1 MINALKKLNNI
12 SASDLKK
19 IIKNSSFISG
29 MPEKGDIF
37 LQRNI
42 FKYILKHNEFAN
54 KIFVNVS
61 VEQNLLDNAVI
72 YKKVLNK
79 NTNIVEKIPYSVGI
93 AKSEDHWKTTFH
105 IIDND
110 TKKEIG
116 FVCICD
122 WQKAKNY
129 KYISFITDSNLQ
141 KNYPEY
147 GINGNRISIDY
158 VKNNFPAEYSGLG
171 KISDQIA
178 IEYCLKN
185 NIKPCIVS
193 MVDGNSHAAHYKR
206 GRRFLPVDKYDKDLD
221 YYDFVKEYGTD
232 DPNKIIEERIAA
244 TPEGQKVD
252 TSDLYGLYMYM
263 PSEIINL
270 YLEMIKKHPV
280 LHKEK

>member
-206 GRRFLPVDKYDKDLD
+206 GRRFFIENNGRSYNK
-221 YYDFVKEYGTD
+221 FVKKFGTC
-232 DPNKIIEERIAA
+232 DPNKIIQKRLSEAA
-244 TPEGQKVD
+244 DNKIDCT
-252 TSDLYGLYMYM
+252 DLGNIYMYM
-263 PSEIINL
+263 PESVINQ
-270 YLEMIKKHPV
+270 YLEKIKKHPI
-280 LHKEK
+280 LH

>member
-29 MPEKGDIF
+29 KPEKGDIF

-206 GRRFLPVDKYDKDLD
+206 GRRFFIENNGRSYNK
-221 YYDFVKEYGTD
+221 FVKKFGTC
-232 DPNKIIEERIAA
+232 DPNKIIQKRLSEAA
-244 TPEGQKVD
+244 DNKIDCT
-252 TSDLYGLYMYM
+252 DLGNIYMYM
-263 PSEIINL
+263 PESVINQ
-270 YLEMIKKHPV
+270 YLEKIKKHPI
-280 LHKEK
+280 LH